1 MKFIIL
7 MIPYCMKKYIIILLI
22 IIIKDKKIL
31 SYDVGEK
38 CLLKNYALK
47 TNKKINNI
55 ILLEKNKVKKNK
67 SFFKICVLIEK
78 K

>member
-7 MIPYCMKKYIIILLI
+7 MIPYSMKKYIIILLI

-47 TNKKINNI
+47 TKKEN
-55 ILLEKNKVKKNK
+55 
-67 SFFKICVLIEK
+67 
-78 K
+78 